1 MPSRDGGDDDS
12 FEVDLKIAQIFD
24 DASIK
29 YAIGGSLAHGI
40 WAIFKATSNESSS
53 PPSLLGIV
61 NSFRHRIACDKWK
74 SFWDERHTLNISF
87 TLELAF
93 FPMY

>member
-40 WAIFKATSNESSS
+40 WAIPRGTVDVDE
-53 PPSLLGIV
+53 LLYFF
-61 NSFRHRIACDKWK
+61 SFR
-74 SFWDERHTLNISF
+74 
-87 TLELAF
+87 
-93 FPMY
+93 